1 MYARRRL
8 KKKVYRLERIG
19 DFLPRAL
26 RKKKIYIDTLPPDM
40 EPLWKK
46 AVGHQIARQTEPF
59 KLKDD
64 TLSVKVTT
72 STWMQQLQFMK
83 EDILEKVNAA
93 GPPRKITKLRFFMGQ
108 VTPAPDS
115 GNTAE
120 TPVHI
125 HESRLR
131 DRDKRLIEKNL
142 SNVTDE
148 ELREALRRVMVREA
162 LTRSY
167 RS

>member
-1 MYARRRL
+1 MCARRRL

-19 DFLPRAL
+19 EFLPQAL
-26 RKKKIYIDTLPPDM
+26 RKSKIFIDTLPPDM
-40 EPLWKK
+40 ASLWAK

-59 KLKDD
+59 KFKDD

-72 STWMQQLQFMK
+72 SAWMQQLQFMK
-83 EDILEKVNAA
+83 EEILEKVNAA
-93 GPPRKITKLRFFMGQ
+93 GPSRKITKLRFFMGQ
-108 VTPAPDS
+108 LTPEPDR
-115 GNTAE
+115 GNE
-120 TPVHI
+120 KDRSEPVH
-125 HESRLR
+125 ESSLG
-131 DRDKRLIEKNL
+131 DRDKRLIEENL
-142 SNVTDE
+142 SRVTDD